1 MKKSIAIIGLGR
13 FGLKL
18 VESLNRLD
26 VDLIAIDQ
34 NKEAVKRASEI
45 ITNAYVAD
53 PTDEEALKA
62 VGIANVD
69 HVIVAIGQSERS
81 NLASS
86 IITIIKLKQL
96 EFKITARADDED
108 YAEVLKLVGAT
119 NIVSP
124 LSIASERLANKIG
137 FDNVIDYFNIKND
150 FDVYEIKIN
159 ENFAPLPIT
168 QLDSR
173 SIYGINILL
182 IERDKEVIVPT
193 KDTVLMPNDE
203 ILFLEEKRYTKNS
216 YFL

>member
-1 MKKSIAIIGLGR
+1 MKINCHYRTRR

-18 VESLNRLD
+18 VESLNRLN

-96 EFKITARADDED
+96 G
-108 YAEVLKLVGAT
+108 VPKL
-119 NIVSP
+119 P
-124 LSIASERLANKIG
+124 LE
-137 FDNVIDYFNIKND
+137 
-150 FDVYEIKIN
+150 
-159 ENFAPLPIT
+159 
-168 QLDSR
+168 
-173 SIYGINILL
+173 
-182 IERDKEVIVPT
+182 
-193 KDTVLMPNDE
+193 LMTR
-203 ILFLEEKRYTKNS
+203 IMRKC
-216 YFL
+216 